1 MTDLS
6 RYDPLNRFTGLAQ
19 GYARCR
25 PTYPN
30 AAVDR
35 IISQSGIGL
44 GSLLVD
50 VGCGTGISS
59 RLFAA
64 RGIPVIGVE
73 PNEEMRRAAEAE
85 PWPLELPNP
94 RYQAGQAEATS
105 LADGAADVVLAA
117 QAFHWFQPDAAL
129 CEFHRIL
136 KPAGWVALLWNER
149 DEGDPFTA
157 AYGQVVRSSPE
168 AAAVETPRRTA
179 GAPLL
184 ASPLFQQGQRI
195 TFHNEQVVDEERL
208 LGRAFSA
215 SYAPREPEDREAL
228 AVLLGNLFARFQKDG
243 MVAIQYETSLY
254 LAQKAE

>member
-6 RYDPLNRFTGLAQ
+6 RHDPLNRVTGLAQ

-59 RLFAA
+59 RLFAG

-85 PWPLELPNP
+85 PWPLELPKP

-105 LADGAADVVLAA
+105 LADGVADVEPAPP
-117 QAFHWFQPDAAL
+117 AFQWF
-129 CEFHRIL
+129 
-136 KPAGWVALLWNER
+136 
-149 DEGDPFTA
+149 
-157 AYGQVVRSSPE
+157 
-168 AAAVETPRRTA
+168 
-179 GAPLL
+179 
-184 ASPLFQQGQRI
+184 
-195 TFHNEQVVDEERL
+195 
-208 LGRAFSA
+208 
-215 SYAPREPEDREAL
+215 YARCAL
-228 AVLLGNLFARFQKDG
+228 AGISPPSQ
-243 MVAIQYETSLY
+243 S
-254 LAQKAE
+254 